1 MPYINKTKTC
11 VRAFS
16 WEMSS
21 GDKEKIL
28 HALKKKNQ
36 VTYKKKNKKK
46 REEKKNRNQMALDF
60 SAAILEAR

>member
-16 WEMSS
+16 WEISS

-28 HALKKKNQ
+28 HALKRKNQ
-36 VTYKKKNKKK
+36 VTYKKKKNK